1 MDTISTLCQPTE
13 LSCQILNDL
22 AVKYAKSGPPLFYP
36 LDDLKLP
43 DRSFESYGEE
53 PKRFTWAR
61 LSSEYKWE
69 ECI

>member
-1 MDTISTLCQPTE
+1 MPEDFLSVEICMALMDKEYPRWH
-13 LSCQILNDL
+13 ILGEPSPYFRYYHPYQNW
-22 AVKYAKSGPPLFYP
+22 
-36 LDDLKLP
+36 
-43 DRSFESYGEE
+43 ESYGEE

>member
-1 MDTISTLCQPTE
+1 MPEDSLSSEIYMALFDKEYPRWHVLGE
-13 LSCQILNDL
+13 LP
-22 AVKYAKSGPPLFYP
+22 YACKFNNTNW
-36 LDDLKLP
+36 
-43 DRSFESYGEE
+43 ESYGEE